1 MKHFRNFLWS
11 FIILALLWYIS
22 SKIVERFR
30 QNEPMLHII
39 KNKLKPVFPDIDR
52 VVLLEGEKSYTINK
66 EKIYICLKDKDG
78 NYYNENMLIYVTLH
92 ELAHVRCD
100 EIDHTEKWERIFNEI
115 LDKATAHGLYNP
127 SIPIIKDYCEY

>member
-1 MKHFRNFLWS
+1 MKYFRYFLTTAV
-11 FIILALLWYIS
+11 ILILLWYIS
-22 SKIVERFR
+22 SKIIERFR

-39 KNKLKPVFPDIDR
+39 RNKLRPVFPDIDN

-66 EKIYICLKDKDG
+66 QKIYICLKDKHG
-78 NYYNENMLIYVTLH
+78 NYYNENMLTYVILH

-115 LDKATAHGLYNP
+115 LEQATAAGIYNP